1 MIYGLF
7 MLICSATSCE
17 YQPYGYVYPDEQ
29 NGLRDK
35 ETLTVKGILSE
46 GYLIDEIISAD
57 VSQTQS

>member
-7 MLICSATSCE
+7 YLICSGMTCD

-29 NGLRDK
+29 NCLMDK

-46 GYLIDEIISAD
+46 CYLIDEIISAD
-57 VSQTQS
+57 FAQAGE